1 MNFCSHS
8 HVSKN
13 WYRCVEVKYHVLNY
27 LLGGNYVKSNT
38 TVQHLEEAHH
48 LLSFVSSVKQS
59 LTIHIWQD
67 QNYRD
72 MYQRHPDFE
81 SFCISFL
88 KLLNLIYC
96 NMRWKLQFTC
106 CHFVS
111 VIFKTL
117 LYLKLSLWHDFRT
130 CHVFISCMAAL
141 RHFICCGALW
151 LKVRTQKKKL
161 KEIDR

>member
-13 WYRCVEVKYHVLNY
+13 WYRRVEVKYHVLNY

-96 NMRWKLQFTC
+96 NLRWKLLFTC
-106 CHFVS
+106 CHFFFLWCLRPCYIWNS
-111 VIFKTL
+111 HSGMNSEHAI
-117 LYLKLSLWHDFRT
+117 YLFPVWQLSGISFVVVHHD
-130 CHVFISCMAAL
+130 
-141 RHFICCGALW
+141 
-151 LKVRTQKKKL
+151 
-161 KEIDR
+161 